1 MTISDECFD
10 INSLRLIVESRI
22 DLIRFQ
28 FTARNFKL
36 QEFMLRNLLKAFD
49 KIAKASEGWKRSCEI
64 MIEFGSS
71 CLTANSSMNLT
82 SNKSFNDFMSDKNQD
97 EQRSSSFK
105 GNFSDIDVNQILYLL
120 NLYPIDIVCLQNIT
134 QGSQIKKLRGELKEK
149 FAHVRIFS
157 DIQKYQEI
165 VAFEQLLAESDGIK
179 ISNKDLDLEIE
190 AQLVRQSQQYMIEK
204 ANLAK
209 KTVMT
214 TCDTVISILDGT
226 DYVMVDETQTYNK
239 VRLILD

>member
-120 NLYPIDIVCLQNIT
+120 NLYPIDIVCL
-134 QGSQIKKLRGELKEK
+134 
-149 FAHVRIFS
+149 
-157 DIQKYQEI
+157 
-165 VAFEQLLAESDGIK
+165 
-179 ISNKDLDLEIE
+179 
-190 AQLVRQSQQYMIEK
+190 
-204 ANLAK
+204 
-209 KTVMT
+209 
-214 TCDTVISILDGT
+214 
-226 DYVMVDETQTYNK
+226 
-239 VRLILD
+239 

>member
-1 MTISDECFD
+1 M
-10 INSLRLIVESRI
+10 
-22 DLIRFQ
+22 
-28 FTARNFKL
+28 
-36 QEFMLRNLLKAFD
+36 
-49 KIAKASEGWKRSCEI
+49 
-64 MIEFGSS
+64 
-71 CLTANSSMNLT
+71 
-82 SNKSFNDFMSDKNQD
+82 
-97 EQRSSSFK
+97 
-105 GNFSDIDVNQILYLL
+105 
-120 NLYPIDIVCLQNIT
+120 
-134 QGSQIKKLRGELKEK
+134 
-149 FAHVRIFS
+149 
-157 DIQKYQEI
+157 
-165 VAFEQLLAESDGIK
+165 AESDGIK